1 MNIGELRLQ
10 NSINMSRIDPKIK
23 KKMEIN
29 MAVAVFKDMK
39 VKGEIK
45 EKTFDEIL
53 REATKMIDD

>member
-1 MNIGELRLQ
+1 MNIGELKLQ

-39 VKGEIK
+39 AKGEIK

-53 REATKMIDD
+53 KEATKMIDD